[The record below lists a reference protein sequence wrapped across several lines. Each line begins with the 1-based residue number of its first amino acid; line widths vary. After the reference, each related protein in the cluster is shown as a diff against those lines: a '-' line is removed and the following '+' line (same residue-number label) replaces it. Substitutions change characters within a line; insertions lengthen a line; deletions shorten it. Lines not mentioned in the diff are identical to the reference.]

1 MIRPYEHQLRELQSF
16 EGRGARILSLYLRT
30 SPAAGDA
37 AALREQVYAVSRG
50 LRRDMSEAQQV
61 DLEADLDVVRDYL
74 GSMVAPPPAV
84 ALFTCARRHFF
95 RVVRLPCD
103 VQPEAQW
110 DFAAETGPLRRL
122 AERAAA
128 SLEGHA
134 LEDRTLRREALTL

>member
-30 SPAAGDA
+30 SPAAGDV
-37 AALREQVYAVSRG
+37 AALREQVYALSRG
-50 LRRDMSEAQQV
+50 LRGEMSEAQQV
-61 DLEADLDVVRDYL
+61 DLEADLEVVRDYL

-103 VQPEAQW
+103 VQPEARW
-110 DFAAETGPLRRL
+110 GFNAETAPLRRL
-122 AERAAA
+122 AERVAA
-128 SLEGHA
+128 SLEGN
-134 LEDRTLRREALTL
+134 ELRREALTL

>member
-16 EGRGARILSLYLRT
+16 DGRGARILSLYLRT

-37 AALREQVYAVSRG
+37 AALREQVYALSRG
-50 LRRDMSEAQQV
+50 LRREMSEAQQV

-103 VQPEAQW
+103 VQPEARW
-110 DFAAETGPLRRL
+110 SHDADTAPLRRL

-128 SLEGHA
+128 C
-134 LEDRTLRREALTL
+134 LEDEAPEGEGLRREALTF